1 MIVYTEVPKPIA
13 PTYTTIG
20 KPSAPSYQ
28 EVSKP
33 AFSIDYLFQDG
44 ENYLFQDGVKFVFAA
59 HSSDL
64 YTEIVKPT

>member
-59 HSSDL
+59 NSSDL